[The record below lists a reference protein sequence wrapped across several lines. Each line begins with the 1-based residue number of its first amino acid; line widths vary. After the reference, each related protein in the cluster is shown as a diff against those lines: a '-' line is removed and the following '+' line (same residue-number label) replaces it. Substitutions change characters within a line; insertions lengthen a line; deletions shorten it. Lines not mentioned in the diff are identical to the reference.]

1 MGATL
6 NSRRRQRG
14 FPVLFTISFLMV
26 IASSGVLLFELVS
39 FSQREQQLPSGITV
53 AEINVSGLSKRDAV
67 ARWESAYA
75 QSVTLYYSDE
85 NGDHPI
91 VVSPDQFGW
100 RISSD
105 PMLADALAS
114 GETGGGFWQ
123 RFVNY
128 LLGNEGNLSRDIPL
142 LATYQEN
149 VLEAFLIDIAA
160 RYDNPSGLPGSDVQ
174 TLTTFPGESG
184 YSIDIEAAMI
194 AVDAALRDPNN
205 RVINLPIDNITNN
218 RPSIDTLRDLIIDYL
233 DSQGFIYDGQTT
245 VASIFILD
253 LLTGEEINILGDV
266 AYSAASTIKV
276 PIMIDFYRTLSFEPS
291 QEEAWLLANSLLCS
305 NNSSSNLIMQII
317 GQNDLFTG
325 IGSVT
330 DTAQYVGAKNTY
342 ISAPFFLGV
351 EGQQLG
357 SITAPQTSPN
367 PNFNTNPDPFNQ
379 TTAEDMGT
387 LFNLIY
393 DCAEYGSGLIASYP
407 EGQITQRECRQ
418 MLELTSAN
426 NLERLLQGGLPHN
439 IRISHKNGWIFDTVG
454 DTGVVYSPN
463 GRDYVISVYL
473 WEEVEFQDYEKLWPL
488 VEEIS
493 RATWNFFNPENAQLE
508 LRSDIPVSA
517 QACEG
522 NYLPPSPAQ
531 VNLNDIDSWKTN

>member
-1 MGATL
+1 MGSTL

-14 FPVLFTISFLMV
+14 FPILFAISFLMV
-26 IASSGVLLFELVS
+26 IASSGLLLFELIS
-39 FSQREQQLPSGITV
+39 FSQREEQLPSGITV
-53 AEINVSGLSKRDAV
+53 AKINVSGLNKRDAV
-67 ARWESAYA
+67 TLWESAYA
-75 QSVTLYYSDE
+75 KPLTLYYTDE

-91 VVSPDQFGW
+91 VLSPDQLGW
-100 RISSD
+100 RMSSD

-114 GETGGGFWQ
+114 GETDGGFWQ

-128 LLGNEGNLSRDIPL
+128 LLGNEEYLSQDVPL

-149 VLEAFLIDIAA
+149 VLETFLLDIAT
-160 RYDNPSGLPGSDVQ
+160 RYDNPSGSAGSDTQ
-174 TLTTFPGESG
+174 TLTTFSGDPG
-184 YSIDIEAAMI
+184 YSLDVEAAMVAI
-194 AVDAALRDPNN
+194 DTALRDPNN
-205 RVINLPIDNITNN
+205 RVINLPIKNASNN
-218 RPSIDTLRDLIIDYL
+218 RPSMDTLRNLLIDYL

-266 AYSAASTIKV
+266 AYSAASTMKI
-276 PIMIDFYRTLSFEPS
+276 PIMIDFYRTLAFEPS

-330 DTAQYVGAKNTY
+330 DTAQYLGAKNTF
-342 ISAPFFLGV
+342 ITAPFYLGV

-357 SITAPQTSPN
+357 SIAVPDTSPN
-367 PNFNTNPDPFNQ
+367 PNFDTIPDPYNQ

-387 LFNLIY
+387 LYNLIY
-393 DCAEYGSGLIASYP
+393 DCAEFGSGLIASYP
-407 EGQITQRECRQ
+407 EGQITQQECRQ

-426 NLERLLQGGLPHN
+426 DLERLLQGGLPPGT
-439 IRISHKNGWIFDTVG
+439 RISHKNGWIFDTVG
-454 DTGVVYSPN
+454 DTGIVYSPN

-473 WEEVEFQDYEKLWPL
+473 WEEAEFQDYEKLWPL

-493 RATWNFFNPENAQLE
+493 RATWNFFNPENALIQRRDDL
-508 LRSDIPVSA
+508 PVTA
-517 QACEG
+517 NDCIG
-522 NYLPPSPAQ
+522 DYLPPSPEQ
-531 VNLNDIDSWKTN
+531 VNLNDINSWKTN